1 MLKSIDITVL
11 YVIIQLI
18 HKFVKG
24 GGKVMIEIDYR
35 DKRPI
40 YEQIKE
46 KLKNL
51 IISGAIKENEK
62 IPSVRELAAETAINP
77 NTIQKA
83 YKELENE
90 NYIYSVRAK
99 GYFVSGVKEINDH
112 INIDELKEHLKEV
125 LNELYFLRMD
135 YSEVIDE
142 VDKIFKRK
150 E

>member
-1 MLKSIDITVL
+1 M
-11 YVIIQLI
+11 
-18 HKFVKG
+18 KG
-24 GGKVMIEIDYR
+24 GRTVIEIDYR

-51 IISGAIKENEK
+51 IISGAIRENEK

-99 GYFVSGVKEINDH
+99 GYFVSGVKEINEH
-112 INIDELKEHLKEV
+112 INIGELKESLKEV
-125 LNELYFLRMD
+125 LSELYFLKTD
-135 YSEVIDE
+135 YSEIIDE
-142 VDKIFKRK
+142 IDKIYKRK

>member
-1 MLKSIDITVL
+1 
-11 YVIIQLI
+11 
-18 HKFVKG
+18 
-24 GGKVMIEIDYR
+24 MIEIDYR

-112 INIDELKEHLKEV
+112 INIDELKERLKEV

-142 VDKIFKRK
+142 VDKIFKGK

>member
-1 MLKSIDITVL
+1 
-11 YVIIQLI
+11 
-18 HKFVKG
+18 
-24 GGKVMIEIDYR
+24 MIEIDYR

-83 YKELENE
+83 LAELDRRGL
-90 NYIYSVRAK
+90 ITSVPAK
-99 GYFVSGVKEINDH
+99 GSFIATNALNVLFASGMNNLQK
-112 INIDELKEHLKEV
+112 LKEDIEKLKLAGVDKQQIREI
-125 LNELYFLRMD
+125 
-135 YSEVIDE
+135 IDE
-142 VDKIFKRK
+142 VYVND
-150 E
+150 

>member
-1 MLKSIDITVL
+1 
-11 YVIIQLI
+11 
-18 HKFVKG
+18 
-24 GGKVMIEIDYR
+24 MIEIDYR

-99 GYFVSGVKEINDH
+99 GYFVSGVKDINDH

>member
-1 MLKSIDITVL
+1 
-11 YVIIQLI
+11 
-18 HKFVKG
+18 
-24 GGKVMIEIDYR
+24 MIEIDYR

-51 IISGAIKENEK
+51 IISGVFSENEK
-62 IPSVRELAAETAINP
+62 IPSVRELASETAINP

-99 GYFVSGVKEINDH
+99 GYFVAGVKDINEH
-112 INIDELKEHLKEV
+112 VNIGELMQNLREV
-125 LNELYFLRMD
+125 LNELYFLKTD
-135 YSEVIDE
+135 YSKIIEE
-142 VDKIFKRK
+142 VDKIYKGK

>member
-1 MLKSIDITVL
+1 MLKPIDITVL

-18 HKFVKG
+18 HKAEK

-112 INIDELKEHLKEV
+112 INIDELKERLKEV

>member
-1 MLKSIDITVL
+1 
-11 YVIIQLI
+11 
-18 HKFVKG
+18 
-24 GGKVMIEIDYR
+24 MIEIDYR

-51 IISGAIKENEK
+51 IITGAIKEDEK
-62 IPSVRELAAETAINP
+62 IPSVRELASETAINP

-99 GYFVSGVKEINDH
+99 GYFVSGVKEINEHNNADT
-112 INIDELKEHLKEV
+112 LKESLKEI
-125 LNELYFLRMD
+125 LNELYFLKTD
-135 YSEVIDE
+135 YSEIISE
-142 VDKIFKRK
+142 VDKIYKGK

>member
-1 MLKSIDITVL
+1 
-11 YVIIQLI
+11 
-18 HKFVKG
+18 
-24 GGKVMIEIDYR
+24 MIEIDYR

>member
-1 MLKSIDITVL
+1 MTKTVL
-11 YVIIQLI
+11 YVIVQLTQSE
-18 HKFVKG
+18 
-24 GGKVMIEIDYR
+24 GGKKMIEIDYR

-40 YEQIKE
+40 YEQIRDKIRE
-46 KLKNL
+46 L

-99 GYFVSGVKEINDH
+99 GYFASGAGEINSKKH
-112 INIDELKEHLKEV
+112 IEEVKANLKEAV
-125 LNELYFLRMD
+125 RELEFLGVS
-135 YSEVIDE
+135 YEQIICE
-142 VDKIFKRK
+142 IDKIYKGR

>member
-1 MLKSIDITVL
+1 
-11 YVIIQLI
+11 
-18 HKFVKG
+18 
-24 GGKVMIEIDYR
+24 MIEIDYR

-142 VDKIFKRK
+142 VDKIFKGK